1 MTTLAPFAL
10 HPARSVEE
18 ATGLLAELG
27 DDAVIYAGGTELLL
41 LMKLGFAAY
50 GHLVDVKPIGELAG
64 IGVVEGWL
72 RIGGAVTH
80 RAIERSPLIAA
91 GWPALV
97 SMERRVANVRVR
109 STGTLGGNLAFA
121 DPHSDPATFL
131 IAAGARLVLGLGDE
145 RRTVPVAEFVRG
157 SYETALQ
164 RTELLVAIEVPPLPG
179 DAAMAHLRFAFHERP
194 AATIS
199 CLARVRDGLLVE
211 TRIAVGSVGVMPVR
225 AGDAESLLSGTLAA
239 DLPPSVLEA
248 AGRAAAEAADP
259 MTDANGSATYKR
271 DLVRVLVG
279 RCVRE
284 AVDAALLRATAA

>member
-1 MTTLAPFAL
+1 MTALAPFAL

-27 DDAVIYAGGTELLL
+27 DDAAIYSGGTELLL

-50 GHLVDVKPIGELAG
+50 GHLVDVKPIDELAG
-64 IGVVEGWL
+64 IGVVDGWL

-80 RAIERSPLIAA
+80 RAIERSPLVAA
-91 GWPALV
+91 GWSALIA
-97 SMERRVANVRVR
+97 MEKRVANVRVR

-131 IAAGARLVLGLGDE
+131 IAAGARLILGLGDE
-145 RRTVPVAEFVRG
+145 RRTVPITEFVRG
-157 SYETALQ
+157 PYETAL
-164 RTELLVAIEVPPLPG
+164 RPTELLVAIKVPPLPA

-199 CLARVRDGLLVE
+199 CLARVREGLLVE
-211 TRIAVGSVGVMPVR
+211 TRISVGSVGITPVR
-225 AGDAESLLSGTLAA
+225 AGEAESLLSGTPAA
-239 DLPPSVLEA
+239 DLPPGVLEA
-248 AGRAAAEAADP
+248 AGRAAADAADP

-279 RCVRE
+279 RCVRK
-284 AVDAALLRATAA
+284 AADAALLRATAA